1 MIRTRHNKFSYQV
14 FGFVF
19 VLMLALS
26 FAGYAVGATTD
37 FNGDGVVN
45 FSDFAQMAN
54 AWQTTSGDPGF
65 NSLYDFDHDGI
76 IDLGDIAIFAEGWL
90 GRGSYVVPDTNR
102 VQLSFNAGWKF
113 YKGTVSGDAAS
124 GSSYDDSSWLAVNL
138 PHNPP
143 LSGQSG
149 PDAARPPWTPSG
161 YSYEGVSWYR
171 KHFTLDNSYQGRK
184 IFIEFEAVSIRADIW
199 VNGTLI
205 PTTPHY
211 GGYLPFTID
220 ITSYVNFGGAD
231 NVIAVKADN
240 TDDANTPI
248 GNASWFNWGGIYR
261 DAWLNIT
268 DNLHVTNAVYAN
280 TVADGGIFVTYPSVS
295 ESQAQ
300 VQVKT
305 QIQNEYATSKN
316 CTVATYIVDANNTV
330 IARMANTY
338 SIAAGSYYTFTQAA
352 TVNSPCLWH
361 PYHPNL
367 YTVYTEVYDG
377 SNSIDT
383 YSTRIGIKSI
393 SFSKAAGFQ
402 INGQPFKF
410 MGTNRLQDFPYI
422 GYAMGN
428 VGQQRDA
435 QKLREAGFE
444 FVRTS
449 HYPPD
454 PAFLEACDELGIMVM
469 DEIPGFQYDGGTLFE
484 QRSYQNMRDMIR
496 RDRNHP
502 CVIAW
507 ELSLNEYYFTATYA
521 NNAYNIGHAEY
532 PGNQCFVTGWEIA
545 GTSYP
550 DIYIATPHAGARTYS
565 GSKPLIV
572 DEYGEYEYDLLGNY
586 YSDVHRGD
594 IGSGYYGEAAMINQA
609 ANHQNGHNINLG
621 MTYLCGDSLWVGID
635 YGPYPQGVL
644 DTFRLPKF
652 SYYFFQSQRDPNVII
667 AGIDSG
673 PMVHIANYW
682 TASSPTPVK
691 VFSNCDQVAL
701 YLNNVLIATQYPDND
716 VNSTKL
722 PHPPFTFTGLTFQS
736 GTLTAQGLIG
746 GQVVATHIV
755 TTPGAATALSVAF
768 DLDVNDVL
776 PANGSETIA
785 VNASIVDANG
795 TLIPAASYTSVNFSV
810 TGPATMAS
818 PAAITA
824 EAGIA
829 TGYIRVTNQPG
840 LITVTATASGLTTG
854 NAAIT
859 SK

>member
-1 MIRTRHNKFSYQV
+1 MIRTRHNKFKYHV
-14 FGFVF
+14 FGF

-26 FAGYAVGATTD
+26 LAGYAAGATTD

-45 FSDFAQMAN
+45 FPDFALMAN
-54 AWQTTSGDPGF
+54 SWQTETGDAGY
-65 NSLYDFDHDGI
+65 NALYDFDHDGI
-76 IDLGDIAIFAEGWL
+76 IDLDDLKFFVQGWL
-90 GRGSYVVPDTNR
+90 GSGTYIPPDANR
-102 VQLSFNAGWKF
+102 MHLSFNVGWKF

-143 LSGQSG
+143 LNGQSG
-149 PDAARPPWTPSG
+149 PDAARPPWTSSG

-171 KHFTLDNSYQGRK
+171 KHFTLANSYQGK
-184 IFIEFEAVSIRADIW
+184 KVFVEFEAVGIRADVW
-199 VNGTLI
+199 VNGTLL
-205 PTTPHY
+205 TTHY
-211 GGYLPFTID
+211 GSYLPFTID
-220 ITSYVNFGGAD
+220 MTNYVNFGGTD

-240 TDDANTPI
+240 TDDASTPI
-248 GNASWFNWGGIYR
+248 GNASWFNWAGIYR
-261 DAWLNIT
+261 DVWLHIT
-268 DNLHVTNAVYAN
+268 DKLHVTDAVYAN
-280 TVADGGIFVTYPSVS
+280 TVAGGGIFVTYPSVS
-295 ESQAQ
+295 DSTAQ
-300 VQVKT
+300 VQISTSIK
-305 QIQNEYATSKN
+305 NEYATDRN
-316 CTVATYIVDANNTV
+316 CTVKTYILDANNTI
-330 IARMANTY
+330 IAQLASTDTFIAGGNYTVPQLANV
-338 SIAAGSYYTFTQAA
+338 Q
-352 TVNSPCLWH
+352 NPHLWH
-361 PYHPNL
+361 PDHPYL
-367 YTVYTEVYDG
+367 YTVNTEVYND
-377 SNSIDT
+377 SNLVDT
-383 YSTRIGIKSI
+383 YQTRIGIRSI
-393 SFSKAAGFQ
+393 SFSKAEGFK
-402 INGQPFKF
+402 INGQVLRFR
-410 MGTNRLQDFPYI
+410 GANRLQDFPYI

-428 VGQQRDA
+428 VGQCRDA
-435 QKLREAGFE
+435 EKLKEAGFQ

-469 DEIPGFQYDGGTLFE
+469 DEIPGFQWDDYHNSTFYS
-484 QRSYQNMRDMIR
+484 RSYQNMKDMIR

-507 ELSLNEYYFTATYA
+507 ELSLNETGFTQTYA
-521 NNAYNIGHAEY
+521 TNAVIYGHAEY
-532 PGNQCFVTGWEIA
+532 PGSYISGWKYD
-545 GTSYP
+545 TTY
-550 DIYIATPHAGARTYS
+550 DIFIATPSAGARTYS

-572 DEYGEYEYDLLGNY
+572 DEYGEYEYDVAGNY

-609 ANHQNGHNINLG
+609 ANHQNGYNLNLG
-621 MTYLCGDSLWVGID
+621 MSNMCGDALWVGID

-644 DTFRLPKF
+644 DSFRLPKF
-652 SYYFFQSQRDPNVII
+652 SYYFFQSQRDPNIVLP
-667 AGIDSG
+667 GIDSG

-768 DLDVNDVL
+768 DLDVNDVF

-795 TLIPAASYTSVNFSV
+795 TLVPTASYTSVNFSV

-818 PAAITA
+818 PTAITA

-840 LITVTATASGLTTG
+840 LITVTATASGLTSG
-854 NAAIT
+854 SASIT
-859 SK
+859 SE

>member
-1 MIRTRHNKFSYQV
+1 MKRQIQWCS
-14 FGFVF
+14 FVF

-26 FAGYAVGATTD
+26 FAGYAAGASTD

-45 FSDFAQMAN
+45 FLDFAQMAN
-54 AWQTTSGDPGF
+54 AWQTTSGNPDF

-76 IDLGDIAIFAEGWL
+76 IDLDDIAIFVKGWL
-90 GRGSYVVPDTNR
+90 GSGYVIPDTNR
-102 VQLSFNAGWKF
+102 IQLSFNAGWKF

-143 LSGQSG
+143 KNGQSG
-149 PDAARPPWTPSG
+149 PDAARPPWTSSG

-220 ITSYVNFGGAD
+220 MTSYVNFGGAD

-240 TDDANTPI
+240 TDDASTPI
-248 GNASWFNWGGIYR
+248 GNSTWFNWGGIYR

-280 TVADGGIFVTYPSVS
+280 TVAGGGIFVTYPSVS

-305 QIQNEYATSKN
+305 QIQNEYPTSKN

-330 IARMANTY
+330 VAQMADTY
-338 SIAAGSYYTFTQAA
+338 SIDSGNIYTFTQSA
-352 TVNSPCLWH
+352 TVNSPRLWH

-377 SNSIDT
+377 SNSVDT
-383 YSTRIGIKSI
+383 YNTRIGIRSI
-393 SFSKAAGFQ
+393 SFSKAEGFK

-410 MGTNRLQDFPYI
+410 RGANRLQDYPYI

-435 QKLREAGFE
+435 QKLKDGGFD

-454 PAFLEACDELGIMVM
+454 PAFIEACDELGIMIM
-469 DEIPGFQYDGGTLFE
+469 DEIPGFQYVGNSTF
-484 QRSYQNMRDMIR
+484 QNRSYQNMRDMIR

-507 ELSLNEYYFTATYA
+507 ELSLNETGFSSTYA

-532 PGNQCFVTGWEIA
+532 PGDQCFVTGWEIA

-550 DIYIATPHAGARTYS
+550 DVYIATPDAGARSYS
-565 GSKPLIV
+565 GVKPLIV
-572 DEYGEYEYDLLGNY
+572 DEYGQWEYQKAGNY

-594 IGSGYYGEAAMINQA
+594 IGNGYYGETAMLNQA
-609 ANHQNGHNINLG
+609 ANHQNGHNLNLG
-621 MTYLCGDSLWVGID
+621 MQYLCGDSLWVGID

-644 DTFRLPKF
+644 DSFRLPKF
-652 SYYFFQSQRDPNVII
+652 SYYFFQSQRDPNLLLTGVV
-667 AGIDSG
+667 SG

-682 TASSPTPVK
+682 TASSPTTVK
-691 VFSNCDQVAL
+691 VFSNCEQVNL
-701 YLNNVLIATQYPDND
+701 YINNVLVATQSPDSD
-716 VNSTKL
+716 VNSTNL
-722 PHPPFTFTGLTFQS
+722 LHPPFTFTGLTFQS
-736 GTLTAQGLIG
+736 GELKAEGLIG

-755 TTPGAATALSVAF
+755 RTAGAATALSVAF
-768 DLDVNDVL
+768 DVNDV

-785 VNASIVDANG
+785 VNATIVDSSG
-795 TLIPAASYTSVNFSV
+795 TMVSTASSTNVTFSV
-810 TGPATMAS
+810 TGQAALAS
-818 PAAITA
+818 PATIRS

-829 TGYIRVTNQPG
+829 TGYIRVTDQPG
-840 LITVTATASGLTTG
+840 LITVTATASGLTSDD
-854 NAAIT
+854 AAIT
-859 SK
+859 SE